1 VGKIIALKIFYKEF
15 LQRIF
20 NIWEVYKLKKGIFF
34 QKVGKT
40 SVIPISF
47 KILAVFLC
55 LLLFSN
61 FITNYINMLL
71 NRKYMFSVTN
81 QLLVKELK
89 EIFTNASNQY
99 EIFKFSSDVES
110 SISSILSSA
119 KKGFT
124 HDHSM
129 LLGVD
134 PLGFIVFGVSAD
146 GYEYK
151 TFPDKEAL
159 AKIKTDSENGIAE
172 GSMYF
177 TTEEGRNLAV
187 YKYHEDWQCFLIR
200 SELLSDMNADSNRV
214 FLIICIITIFL
225 IAGFLVLGFYMFNEI
240 LRYLKQMIQ
249 SLYEMQKKQ
258 SLDLLDLTGA
268 PNDDITYLGASFNSL
283 SSSINNL
290 MSIFRR
296 FTTRDVVEHAYK
308 NHHVGLEGS
317 QRELTILFSDIRGF
331 TYMTETLGN
340 DIINL
345 LNIHYSRTINKVH
358 DQNGII
364 GSIIGDAV
372 LAIYGA
378 LRDNYHN
385 KSLEAVRSA
394 WEIIKETAK
403 LRDAIIAR
411 RAEIEE
417 ERSLTEAEERV
428 FKAVLIDV
436 GVGIDGGNVFYGNI
450 GSIERMTTTVIG
462 DNVNAA
468 SRLEGLTKIYH
479 LPIIVS
485 EYVKDDVSS
494 MTSQYRFYEI
504 DTVQV
509 KGKTEGNKIFFPYDT
524 LQPDENL
531 EKQFEDFEEG
541 LQNYYSGNWAEAKK
555 HMRKSGL
562 DVAEIFLQRMSVRNL
577 PENWSGI
584 WTMTTK

>member
-1 VGKIIALKIFYKEF
+1 M
-15 LQRIF
+15 
-20 NIWEVYKLKKGIFF
+20 KKNLFF

-47 KILAVFLC
+47 KILGVFLC

-61 FITNYINMLL
+61 FITNYINMLM
-71 NRKYMFSVTN
+71 NRKYQFSVTN

-89 EIFTNASNQY
+89 EIYTNASNQY
-99 EIFKFSSDVES
+99 EIFKFSSNREES
-110 SISSILSSA
+110 VSSILSSA

-124 HDHSM
+124 HAHST
-129 LLGVD
+129 LLGVS
-134 PLGFIVFGVSAD
+134 PEGSIVFGIGAD
-146 GYEYK
+146 GYEYSA
-151 TFPDKEAL
+151 FPDEEAL
-159 AKIKTDSENGIAE
+159 ENIVEDKENGITE
-172 GSMYF
+172 GSVYF
-177 TTEEGRNLAV
+177 TTGYGRNIAV
-187 YKYHEDWQCFLIR
+187 YKYHDDWQCFLIR
-200 SELLSDMNADSNRV
+200 SELLSDMNADSNHV
-214 FLIICIITIFL
+214 FMIICIITVVL
-225 IAGFLVLGFYMFNEI
+225 ILVFLVLGFYMFNQI

-249 SLYEMQKKQ
+249 SLYEMQQKQ
-258 SLDLLDLTGA
+258 ELALLDLSGA

-308 NHHVGLEGS
+308 DHHVGLEGA
-317 QRELTILFSDIRGF
+317 QRELTILFSDIKGF

-378 LRDNYHN
+378 LQGDDHN
-385 KSLEAVRSA
+385 KSLEALRSA
-394 WEIIKETAK
+394 WAITKETK
-403 LRDAIIAR
+403 LLRDAMIAR
-411 RAEIEE
+411 RVEIEK

-428 FKAVLIDV
+428 YKAVLIDV
-436 GVGIDGGNVFYGNI
+436 GVGIDGGTVFYGNI
-450 GSIERMTTTVIG
+450 GSMERMTTTVIG

-468 SRLEGLTKIYH
+468 SRLEGLTRIYH
-479 LPIIVS
+479 LPVIVS
-485 EYVKDDVSS
+485 EFVKNDISQF
-494 MTSQYRFYEI
+494 TSQYRFYEI

-509 KGKTEGNKIFFPYDT
+509 KGKTEGKKIYFPYDT
-524 LQPDENL
+524 LEPDEKL
-531 EKQFEDFEEG
+531 EKQFESFEAG
-541 LQNYYSGNWAEAKK
+541 LKEYYAGNWAEARKL
-555 HMRKSGL
+555 MRQSGHA
-562 DVAEIFLQRMSVRNL
+562 VTEIFLERMNSRNV

>member
-1 VGKIIALKIFYKEF
+1 M
-15 LQRIF
+15 
-20 NIWEVYKLKKGIFF
+20 KKNLFF

-47 KILAVFLC
+47 KILGVFLC

-71 NRKYMFSVTN
+71 NRKYQFSVTN

-89 EIFTNASNQY
+89 EIYTNASNQY
-99 EIFKFSSDVES
+99 EIFKFSSDREES
-110 SISSILSSA
+110 VSSILSSA

-124 HDHSM
+124 HAHST
-129 LLGVD
+129 LLGVS
-134 PLGFIVFGVSAD
+134 PEGSIVFGVGAD
-146 GYEYK
+146 GYEY
-151 TFPDKEAL
+151 TSFPDGEAL
-159 AKIKTDSENGIAE
+159 KNIVDDKENGITE
-172 GSMYF
+172 GSVYF
-177 TTEEGRNLAV
+177 TTGYGRNIAV
-187 YKYHEDWQCFLIR
+187 YKYHDDWQCFLIR
-200 SELLSDMNADSNRV
+200 SELLSDMNADSNHV
-214 FLIICIITIFL
+214 FMIICIITVVL
-225 IAGFLVLGFYMFNEI
+225 ILVFLVLGFYMFREI

-249 SLYEMQKKQ
+249 SLYEMQQKQ
-258 SLDLLDLTGA
+258 ELALLDLSGA

-308 NHHVGLEGS
+308 DHHVGLEGA
-317 QRELTILFSDIRGF
+317 QRELTILFSDIKGF

-378 LRDNYHN
+378 LQGDDHN

-394 WEIIKETAK
+394 WAITKETK
-403 LRDAIIAR
+403 LLRDAMIAR
-411 RAEIEE
+411 RVEIEK

-428 FKAVLIDV
+428 YKAVLIDV
-436 GVGIDGGNVFYGNI
+436 GVGIDGGTVFYGNI
-450 GSIERMTTTVIG
+450 GSMERMTTTVIG

-468 SRLEGLTKIYH
+468 SRLEGLTRIYH
-479 LPIIVS
+479 LPVIVS
-485 EYVKDDVSS
+485 EFVKNDISQF
-494 MTSQYRFYEI
+494 TSQYRFYEI

-509 KGKTEGNKIFFPYDT
+509 KGKTEGKKIYFPYDT
-524 LQPDENL
+524 LEPDEKL
-531 EKQFEDFEEG
+531 EKQFESFEAG
-541 LQNYYSGNWAEAKK
+541 LKEYYAGNWAEAKK
-555 HMRKSGL
+555 FMQTSEL
-562 DVAEIFLQRMSVRNL
+562 EVAGIFLERMSSRNV

>member
-1 VGKIIALKIFYKEF
+1 M
-15 LQRIF
+15 
-20 NIWEVYKLKKGIFF
+20 KKGIFF

-159 AKIKTDSENGIAE
+159 AKIKTDSENVIAE

-214 FLIICIITIFL
+214 FLFICIITIFL

-296 FTTRDVVEHAYK
+296 FTTR
-308 NHHVGLEGS
+308 
-317 QRELTILFSDIRGF
+317 
-331 TYMTETLGN
+331 
-340 DIINL
+340 
-345 LNIHYSRTINKVH
+345 
-358 DQNGII
+358 
-364 GSIIGDAV
+364 
-372 LAIYGA
+372 
-378 LRDNYHN
+378 
-385 KSLEAVRSA
+385 RS
-394 WEIIKETAK
+394 
-403 LRDAIIAR
+403 
-411 RAEIEE
+411 
-417 ERSLTEAEERV
+417 
-428 FKAVLIDV
+428 
-436 GVGIDGGNVFYGNI
+436 
-450 GSIERMTTTVIG
+450 
-462 DNVNAA
+462 
-468 SRLEGLTKIYH
+468 
-479 LPIIVS
+479 
-485 EYVKDDVSS
+485 
-494 MTSQYRFYEI
+494 
-504 DTVQV
+504 
-509 KGKTEGNKIFFPYDT
+509 
-524 LQPDENL
+524 
-531 EKQFEDFEEG
+531 
-541 LQNYYSGNWAEAKK
+541 
-555 HMRKSGL
+555 
-562 DVAEIFLQRMSVRNL
+562 
-577 PENWSGI
+577 
-584 WTMTTK
+584 

>member
-1 VGKIIALKIFYKEF
+1 
-15 LQRIF
+15 
-20 NIWEVYKLKKGIFF
+20 
-34 QKVGKT
+34 
-40 SVIPISF
+40 
-47 KILAVFLC
+47 
-55 LLLFSN
+55 
-61 FITNYINMLL
+61 
-71 NRKYMFSVTN
+71 
-81 QLLVKELK
+81 
-89 EIFTNASNQY
+89 
-99 EIFKFSSDVES
+99 
-110 SISSILSSA
+110 
-119 KKGFT
+119 
-124 HDHSM
+124 
-129 LLGVD
+129 
-134 PLGFIVFGVSAD
+134 
-146 GYEYK
+146 
-151 TFPDKEAL
+151 
-159 AKIKTDSENGIAE
+159 
-172 GSMYF
+172 
-177 TTEEGRNLAV
+177 
-187 YKYHEDWQCFLIR
+187 
-200 SELLSDMNADSNRV
+200 
-214 FLIICIITIFL
+214 
-225 IAGFLVLGFYMFNEI
+225 
-240 LRYLKQMIQ
+240 
-249 SLYEMQKKQ
+249 
-258 SLDLLDLTGA
+258 
-268 PNDDITYLGASFNSL
+268 
-283 SSSINNL
+283 
-290 MSIFRR
+290 
-296 FTTRDVVEHAYK
+296 
-308 NHHVGLEGS
+308 
-317 QRELTILFSDIRGF
+317 
-331 TYMTETLGN
+331 MTETLGN

-541 LQNYYSGNWAEAKK
+541 LQNYYSGNRVEAKK

>member
-1 VGKIIALKIFYKEF
+1 M
-15 LQRIF
+15 
-20 NIWEVYKLKKGIFF
+20 KKNIFF

-47 KILAVFLC
+47 KILLVFLC

-61 FITNYINMLL
+61 FLTNYINMLL
-71 NRKYMFSVTN
+71 NRKHQFSVTN

-89 EIFTNASNQY
+89 EIYTNASNQY
-99 EIFKFSSDVES
+99 EIFKFSSNREE

-119 KKGFT
+119 RKGFT
-124 HDHSM
+124 HEHSM
-129 LLGVD
+129 FLGVTAE
-134 PLGFIVFGVSAD
+134 GTIVFGTGAD
-146 GYEYK
+146 DYEYEM
-151 TFPDKEAL
+151 FPDREAL
-159 AKIKTDSENGIAE
+159 ENIVDDKEKGISE
-172 GSMYF
+172 GSVYF
-177 TTEEGRNLAV
+177 TTDYGRNLAV

-214 FLIICIITIFL
+214 FMIICIITFFL
-225 IAGFLVLGFYMFNEI
+225 ILGFLVLGFYMFSEI
-240 LRYLKQMIQ
+240 LRYLKQMIK
-249 SLYEMQKKQ
+249 SLYEMQQKQ
-258 SLDLLDLTGA
+258 SLDLLDLSGA
-268 PNDDITYLGASFNSL
+268 PNDDITYLGASFNAL

-308 NHHVGLEGS
+308 DHHVGLEGS
-317 QRELTILFSDIRGF
+317 QRELTILFSDIKGF

-378 LRDNYHN
+378 LQGDDHN

-394 WEIIKETAK
+394 WAITKETAL
-403 LRDAIIAR
+403 LREAMIAR
-411 RAEIEE
+411 RKEIEK
-417 ERSLTEAEERV
+417 ERPLTDAEERV
-428 FKAVLIDV
+428 YKAVLIDV
-436 GVGIDGGNVFYGNI
+436 GVGIDGGTVFYGNI

-468 SRLEGLTKIYH
+468 SRLEGLTRIYH
-479 LPIIVS
+479 LPVIVS
-485 EYVKDDVSS
+485 EFVKDDISKF
-494 MTSQYRFYEI
+494 TSQYRFYEI

-509 KGKTEGNKIFFPYDT
+509 KGKTEGKKIFFPYDT
-524 LQPDENL
+524 LEPDGEL
-531 EKQFEDFEEG
+531 EKQFESFEAG
-541 LQNYYSGNWAEAKK
+541 LQEYYAGNWSEARKL
-555 HMRKSGL
+555 MRKSGH
-562 DVAEIFLQRMSVRNL
+562 DVTEIFLQRMSARNL

>member
-1 VGKIIALKIFYKEF
+1 M
-15 LQRIF
+15 
-20 NIWEVYKLKKGIFF
+20 KKGIF

-47 KILAVFLC
+47 KILGVFLC

-61 FITNYINMLL
+61 FLTNYINMLL
-71 NRKYMFSVTN
+71 NRKYQFSVTN

-89 EIFTNASNQY
+89 EIYTNASNQY
-99 EIFKFSSDVES
+99 EIFKFSSDREE
-110 SISSILSSA
+110 SISSILASA

-124 HDHSM
+124 HGHSM
-129 LLGVD
+129 LLGVSD
-134 PLGFIVFGVSAD
+134 EGSIVFGTSED
-146 GYEYK
+146 GFEY
-151 TFPDKEAL
+151 TLFPDETAL
-159 AKIKTDSENGIAE
+159 ETIVKDKENGVTE
-172 GSMYF
+172 GSLYF
-177 TTEEGRNLAV
+177 TTRYGRNLAV
-187 YKYHEDWQCFLIR
+187 YKYHDDWQCFLIR
-200 SELLSDMNADSNRV
+200 SELLADMNADSNHV
-214 FLIICIITIFL
+214 FMIICIITVVL
-225 IAGFLVLGFYMFNEI
+225 ILVFLVLGFYMFREI

-249 SLYEMQKKQ
+249 SLYEMQQKQ
-258 SLDLLDLTGA
+258 ELALLDLSGA

-283 SSSINNL
+283 ASSINNL

-308 NHHVGLEGS
+308 DHHVGLEGA
-317 QRELTILFSDIRGF
+317 QRELTILFSDIKGF

-378 LRDNYHN
+378 LQGDDHN
-385 KSLEAVRSA
+385 KSLEALRSA
-394 WEIIKETAK
+394 WAITKETAL
-403 LRDAIIAR
+403 LRDAMIAR
-411 RAEIEE
+411 RVEIEK

-428 FKAVLIDV
+428 YKAVLIDV
-436 GVGIDGGNVFYGNI
+436 GVGIDGGTVFYGNI
-450 GSIERMTTTVIG
+450 GSMERMTTTVIG

-468 SRLEGLTKIYH
+468 SRLEGLTRIYR
-479 LPIIVS
+479 LPVIVS
-485 EYVKDDVSS
+485 EFVKNDISQF
-494 MTSQYRFYEI
+494 TSQYRFYEI

-509 KGKTEGNKIFFPYDT
+509 KGKTEGKKIFFPYDT
-524 LQPDENL
+524 QEPDEKL
-531 EKQFEDFEEG
+531 EKQFESFEAG
-541 LQNYYSGNWAEAKK
+541 LQEYYAGNWADARKL
-555 HMRKSGL
+555 MRKSEL
-562 DVAEIFLQRMSVRNL
+562 ETAEIFLERMSSRNL

>member
-1 VGKIIALKIFYKEF
+1 M
-15 LQRIF
+15 
-20 NIWEVYKLKKGIFF
+20 KKGIF

-47 KILAVFLC
+47 KILVVFLC

-61 FITNYINMLL
+61 FLTNYINMLL
-71 NRKYMFSVTN
+71 NRKYQFSVTN

-89 EIFTNASNQY
+89 EIYTNASNQY
-99 EIFKFSSDVES
+99 EIFKFSSDRDE
-110 SISSILSSA
+110 SISSILASA

-129 LLGVD
+129 LLGVSEE
-134 PLGFIVFGVSAD
+134 GAIVFGTSAD
-146 GYEYK
+146 NFEY
-151 TFPDKEAL
+151 TNFPDETALEAIV
-159 AKIKTDSENGIAE
+159 KDKENGVSE
-172 GSMYF
+172 GSVYF
-177 TTEEGRNLAV
+177 TTQNGRNLAV
-187 YKYHEDWQCFLIR
+187 YKYHEDWQCFIIR
-200 SELLSDMNADSNRV
+200 SELLSDMNADSNHV
-214 FLIICIITIFL
+214 FMIICIITVVL
-225 IAGFLVLGFYMFNEI
+225 ILVFLVLGFYMFNQI

-249 SLYEMQKKQ
+249 SLYEMQQKQ
-258 SLDLLDLTGA
+258 SLDLLDLSGA

-308 NHHVGLEGS
+308 DHHVGLEGA
-317 QRELTILFSDIRGF
+317 QRELTILFSDIKGF

-378 LRDNYHN
+378 LEGDDHN

-394 WEIIKETAK
+394 WAITKETK
-403 LRDAIIAR
+403 LLRDAMIAR
-411 RAEIEE
+411 RAEIEKD
-417 ERSLTEAEERV
+417 RSLTEAEERV

-436 GVGIDGGNVFYGNI
+436 GVGIDGGTVFYGNI

-468 SRLEGLTKIYH
+468 SRLEGLTRIYH
-479 LPIIVS
+479 LPVIVS
-485 EYVKDDVSS
+485 EFVKNDISQF
-494 MTSQYRFYEI
+494 TSQYRFYEI

-509 KGKTEGNKIFFPYDT
+509 KGKTEGKKIFFPYDT
-524 LQPDENL
+524 LEPNETL
-531 EKQFEDFEEG
+531 EKQFESFEEG
-541 LQNYYSGNWAEAKK
+541 LQLYYAGNWADARKF
-555 HMRKSGL
+555 MRESKL
-562 DVAEIFLQRMSVRNL
+562 EVAEIFLQRMSSRNL

>member
-1 VGKIIALKIFYKEF
+1 M
-15 LQRIF
+15 
-20 NIWEVYKLKKGIFF
+20 KKGIFF

>member
-1 VGKIIALKIFYKEF
+1 M
-15 LQRIF
+15 
-20 NIWEVYKLKKGIFF
+20 KKNLFF

-47 KILAVFLC
+47 KILGVFLC

-71 NRKYMFSVTN
+71 NRKYQFSVTN

-89 EIFTNASNQY
+89 EIYTNASNQY
-99 EIFKFSSDVES
+99 EIFKFSSDREES
-110 SISSILSSA
+110 VSSILSSA

-124 HDHSM
+124 HAHSM
-129 LLGVD
+129 LLGVS
-134 PLGFIVFGVSAD
+134 PEGSIVFGVGAD
-146 GYEYK
+146 GYEYSA
-151 TFPDKEAL
+151 FPDEEAL
-159 AKIKTDSENGIAE
+159 ENIVEDKENGITE
-172 GSMYF
+172 GSVYF
-177 TTEEGRNLAV
+177 TTDYGRNIAV
-187 YKYHEDWQCFLIR
+187 YKYHDDWQCFLIR
-200 SELLSDMNADSNRV
+200 SELLSDMNADSNHV
-214 FLIICIITIFL
+214 FMIICIITVVL
-225 IAGFLVLGFYMFNEI
+225 ILVFLVLGFYMFNQI

-249 SLYEMQKKQ
+249 SLYEMQQKQ
-258 SLDLLDLTGA
+258 ELALLDLSGA

-308 NHHVGLEGS
+308 DHHVGLEGA
-317 QRELTILFSDIRGF
+317 QRELTILFSDIKGF

-378 LRDNYHN
+378 LQGDDHN
-385 KSLEAVRSA
+385 KSLEALRSA
-394 WEIIKETAK
+394 WAITKETK
-403 LRDAIIAR
+403 LLRDAMIAR
-411 RAEIEE
+411 RVEIEK

-428 FKAVLIDV
+428 YKAVLIDV
-436 GVGIDGGNVFYGNI
+436 GVGIDGGTVFYGNI
-450 GSIERMTTTVIG
+450 GSMERMTTTVIG

-468 SRLEGLTKIYH
+468 SRLEGLTRIYH
-479 LPIIVS
+479 LPVIVS
-485 EYVKDDVSS
+485 EFVKNDISQF
-494 MTSQYRFYEI
+494 TSQYRFYEI

-509 KGKTEGNKIFFPYDT
+509 KGKTEGKKIYFPYDT
-524 LQPDENL
+524 LEPDEKL
-531 EKQFEDFEEG
+531 EKQFESFEAG
-541 LQNYYSGNWAEAKK
+541 LKEYYAGNWTEARKL
-555 HMRKSGL
+555 MRQSEL
-562 DVAEIFLQRMSVRNL
+562 ESAEIFLERMSSRNV

>member
-1 VGKIIALKIFYKEF
+1 M
-15 LQRIF
+15 
-20 NIWEVYKLKKGIFF
+20 KKNLFF

-47 KILAVFLC
+47 KILGVFLC

-71 NRKYMFSVTN
+71 NRKYQFSVTN

-89 EIFTNASNQY
+89 EIYTNASNQY
-99 EIFKFSSDVES
+99 EIFKFSSDREES
-110 SISSILSSA
+110 VSSILSSA

-124 HDHSM
+124 HAHSM
-129 LLGVD
+129 LLGVS
-134 PLGFIVFGVSAD
+134 PEGSIVFGVGAD
-146 GYEYK
+146 GYEYSA
-151 TFPDKEAL
+151 FPDEEAL
-159 AKIKTDSENGIAE
+159 ENIVEDKENGITE
-172 GSMYF
+172 GSVYF
-177 TTEEGRNLAV
+177 TTDYGRNIAV
-187 YKYHEDWQCFLIR
+187 YKYHDDWQCFLIR
-200 SELLSDMNADSNRV
+200 SELLSDMNADSNHV
-214 FLIICIITIFL
+214 FMIICIITVVLILVFL
-225 IAGFLVLGFYMFNEI
+225 ALGFYMFNQI

-249 SLYEMQKKQ
+249 SLYEMQQKQ
-258 SLDLLDLTGA
+258 ELALLDLSGA

-308 NHHVGLEGS
+308 DHHVGLEGA
-317 QRELTILFSDIRGF
+317 QRELTILFSDIKGF

-364 GSIIGDAV
+364 GSIIGDVV

-378 LRDNYHN
+378 LQGDDHN
-385 KSLEAVRSA
+385 KSLEALRSA
-394 WEIIKETAK
+394 WAITKETK
-403 LRDAIIAR
+403 LLRDAMIAR
-411 RAEIEE
+411 RVEIEK

-428 FKAVLIDV
+428 YKAVLIDV
-436 GVGIDGGNVFYGNI
+436 GVGIDGGTVFYGNI
-450 GSIERMTTTVIG
+450 GSMERMTTTVIG

-468 SRLEGLTKIYH
+468 SRLEGLTRIYH
-479 LPIIVS
+479 LPVIVS
-485 EYVKDDVSS
+485 EFVKNDISQF
-494 MTSQYRFYEI
+494 TSQYRFYEI

-509 KGKTEGNKIFFPYDT
+509 KGKTEGKKIYFPYDT
-524 LQPDENL
+524 LEPDEKL
-531 EKQFEDFEEG
+531 EKQFESFEAG
-541 LQNYYSGNWAEAKK
+541 LKEYYAGNWTEARKL
-555 HMRKSGL
+555 MRQSEL
-562 DVAEIFLQRMSVRNL
+562 ESAEIFLERMSSRNV